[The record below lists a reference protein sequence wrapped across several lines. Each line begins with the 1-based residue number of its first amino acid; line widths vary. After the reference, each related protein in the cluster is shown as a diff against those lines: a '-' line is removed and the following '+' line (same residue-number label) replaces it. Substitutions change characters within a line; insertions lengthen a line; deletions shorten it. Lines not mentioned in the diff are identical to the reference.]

1 MKTIVS
7 LLSAVL
13 LFGIV
18 GCAEEPKPEE
28 PEYSRPLPPGELA
41 LRKIENPEQ
50 IPDFTKAFTDL
61 GPLREATMRSLN
73 YLAKPSSKTRYP
85 YGAISHDHVVASL
98 NAFRELLDSGMTPRQ
113 MNAVIRNKFDVYT
126 SVGWNGEGVVL
137 FTGYYTPIFEASSV
151 ETAEFRYPLYRA
163 PDNLVKEPDGTVLG
177 RRLPNGAIESFPTRA
192 QIEGSGILAGSEL
205 VWLKDPFE
213 VYVAHVQGSAL
224 LRMPGGNL
232 VTVGYTASN
241 GHDYRSVAEALID
254 DGRIPRDEI
263 SLARMIAFFDAHP
276 DMVDDYVNRNPRFIF
291 FGKTEGA
298 PRGSINE
305 PVTPMHTI
313 ATDKEVYP
321 VGALAYYKA
330 DLPMKEG
337 RQVVFEPVSG
347 FALDQDTGGAIRA
360 PGRCDVYI
368 GIGENAGERAGR
380 IKQEGRLYYIFLK
393 LGELEAAGA
402 ID

>member
-1 MKTIVS
+1 
-7 LLSAVL
+7 
-13 LFGIV
+13 
-18 GCAEEPKPEE
+18 
-28 PEYSRPLPPGELA
+28 
-41 LRKIENPEQ
+41 
-50 IPDFTKAFTDL
+50 
-61 GPLREATMRSLN
+61 
-73 YLAKPSSKTRYP
+73 
-85 YGAISHDHVVASL
+85 
-98 NAFRELLDSGMTPRQ
+98 
-113 MNAVIRNKFDVYT
+113 
-126 SVGWNGEGVVL
+126 
-137 FTGYYTPIFEASSV
+137 
-151 ETAEFRYPLYRA
+151 
-163 PDNLVKEPDGTVLG
+163 
-177 RRLPNGAIESFPTRA
+177 
-192 QIEGSGILAGSEL
+192 
-205 VWLKDPFE
+205 
-213 VYVAHVQGSAL
+213 
-224 LRMPGGNL
+224 
-232 VTVGYTASN
+232 VGYAASN

-321 VGALAYYKA
+321 AGALAYYKA

-402 ID
+402 VD